1 MYNTSMLPV
10 APTNTCNLS
19 PSMGLPRQAYNI
31 CHQLS
36 VLVLFIMFLLCI
48 VMNKNTGKDGDTI
61 KIEDSVSW
69 TVDDMCVSEAMQ
81 QQQTQ

>member
-1 MYNTSMLPV
+1 
-10 APTNTCNLS
+10 
-19 PSMGLPRQAYNI
+19 
-31 CHQLS
+31 
-36 VLVLFIMFLLCI
+36 MFLLCI